1 MVDRDASNAS
11 HNAASSMPASQVR
24 LQAEPCSKLAFGPV
38 LRGLD
43 VEWGVCK
50 GLFIRVFCMDR
61 GVPGGPWCVGSRS
74 CRGLSQCVL
83 RGVAVRW
90 TLIITATELR

>member
-1 MVDRDASNAS
+1 MVDMEASNAS

-61 GVPGGPWCVGSRS
+61 GVPGGPWAGEAI
-74 CRGLSQCVL
+74 
-83 RGVAVRW
+83 AV
-90 TLIITATELR
+90 